1 MKTTLKRIAYWA
13 MWIVIAI
20 ACLFPLVYMVRIAL
34 TEPSQYRNPVPQWTA
49 PVYTDAFESVL
60 ASSFPRSV
68 FNSALLAVTAT
79 IVVVAIAAVA
89 SHAIARHRSKAVRKN
104 VMFFALSTRMGP
116 AVVFA
121 LPLFLMMTD
130 LNLIDTFP
138 AMLAVYVYFSLA
150 LAMWLLHG
158 FFREV
163 PVEIEEAGMVD
174 GLSTLGAFT
183 RITLPNALPG
193 LIATGTLVFIF
204 TWNEFFFALVLTRRE
219 MQTFPTLIPGFFGA
233 FTVEWGQM
241 FAASVIG
248 IIPPVLFGLLIRKYL
263 TRGLS
268 MGAVK

>member
-1 MKTTLKRIAYWA
+1 MVKRIAYW
-13 MWIVIAI
+13 MLWLVVAI
-20 ACLFPLVYMVRIAL
+20 ACLFPLVYMARIAL
-34 TEPSQYRNPVPQWTA
+34 TEPSQYRNPIPQWTA
-49 PVYTDAFESVL
+49 PLYTDAFESVL
-60 ASSFPRSV
+60 SSSFPRSV
-68 FNSALLAVTAT
+68 LNSALLAASTT
-79 IVVVAIAAVA
+79 IVVLAIAAVA
-89 SHAIARHRSKAVRKN
+89 SHAIARHRSTAVRKN

-121 LPLFLMMTD
+121 LPLFLMMTE
-130 LNLIDTFP
+130 LSLIDTFP

-158 FFREV
+158 FFRDI
-163 PVEIEEAGMVD
+163 PVEIEQAGLVD
-174 GLSTLGAFT
+174 GLSPLGAFF
-183 RITLPNALPG
+183 RITLPNALVG
-193 LIATGTLVFIF
+193 LIATGTLIFIF

-248 IIPPVLFGLLIRKYL
+248 IVPPVLFGVLIRKYL
-263 TRGLS
+263 TRGFS